1 MAVVPGYDESDLEG
15 ARAWLAEHTQDGHL
29 GAEDSPLGQ
38 AWRALAN
45 GQCEP
50 LDTRVEGTL
59 GACGAYLQGKTAHDD
74 RHTASLLTL
83 IAQAIACIHENPGA
97 PWAADM
103 CDALEGQIN
112 ALRNSLFGRNTGM
125 PAGPDAWWQHA
136 LTLIAEKLL
145 PDLTEA
151 KQAAVQAAQAKAA
164 AEQRLPVCCDA
175 A

>member
-1 MAVVPGYDESDLEG
+1 
-15 ARAWLAEHTQDGHL
+15 
-29 GAEDSPLGQ
+29 
-38 AWRALAN
+38 
-45 GQCEP
+45 

-175 A
+175 AQTIPSYTRVA

>member
-1 MAVVPGYDESDLEG
+1 MTINACAAY
-15 ARAWLAEHTQDGHL
+15 ARTKNLHNDRDAA
-29 GAEDSPLGQ
+29 
-38 AWRALAN
+38 AL
-45 GQCEP
+45 
-50 LDTRVEGTL
+50 
-59 GACGAYLQGKTAHDD
+59 LQLVSQT
-74 RHTASLLTL
+74 
-83 IAQAIACIHENPGA
+83 IACIHENPGA
-97 PWAADM
+97 PDARDM

-112 ALRNSLFGRNTGM
+112 ALRNSFFDQNTGM